1 MRARGGQKQQSL
13 PDIGGTSSD
22 TEEKPKATTT
32 SIKDNKK
39 KGNGDHF
46 SSVVVN
52 NKEEPPLSPKP
63 RLVSIDSARR
73 GVMAKNIMAT
83 ASAEDR
89 ERLIAPDTDEPVV
102 VVLAQVR
109 TTNVSAHAPWS
120 MVQMERDYL
129 GRTLVLLF
137 PPLDD
142 ENQTCS
148 EISSAR

>member
-13 PDIGGTSSD
+13 PEIGGTSSD

-39 KGNGDHF
+39 KGNGDHV

-73 GVMAKNIMAT
+73 GVMAKNIIAT

-102 VVLAQVR
+102 VVSAQVR
-109 TTNVSAHAPWS
+109 RAGVGACS
-120 MVQMERDYL
+120 MVQMERDSL
-129 GRTLVLLF
+129 CRTIVLFF